1 MKRPTPRFDAA
12 PSRTPA
18 AVVRHR
24 GALLPLTIALIVGCS
39 AGSAAAQAPAPV
51 TPPAPAASAV
61 GENLPQVDLTG
72 ELLFKLM
79 AAETALQRGDPGSAY
94 TVYLDAARQ
103 TRDPRLARRAT
114 EIALGAR
121 ASNEAIGAARLWRE
135 LAPASTEALQTH
147 AVLLIAAGRN
157 DEAATV
163 FEQQI
168 KASATPLAEL
178 QQAQRI
184 LARAPD
190 RQAALALLTRLT
202 APYRADP
209 AIGADVMLVTAA
221 GAHAAGQ
228 SDRAIAESRAA
239 LKARPDFERAALITA
254 QLLASGRNSAG
265 RAEALDLLA
274 GFVREYPKASEARLA
289 YARLLLSNNQG
300 DQARQQF
307 AAVLAQDP
315 DNLDALFAA
324 GVLSL
329 DHPATRAE
337 ARRHLERYAALAEA
351 TEGKP
356 DARDPDAAYLN
367 LARLAEE
374 ERKYDEALRWL
385 DRIDS
390 PDQVLMAR
398 MRKALVLGKLKRVED
413 GRRLLAEASPANDAE
428 REQLLQ
434 TEAQLLREAGRNKE
448 ALALLQEALMNT
460 PDSSALLY
468 DAALIAEKL
477 KQYDLMEGYLR
488 RTIQLKPDEPHA
500 YNALGYS
507 LAERNVRLKEAETL
521 IAQAL
526 KLAPEDAYILDSMG
540 WVQFRLGNLARAR
553 AYLERAW
560 ALRPHAEVGAHL
572 GETLWLLGER
582 DTARRIWRESQA
594 VEPDNEALVSTLRRL
609 KVRL

>member
-1 MKRPTPRFDAA
+1 MKRLITRRGPNASHLC
-12 PSRTPA
+12 SRL
-18 AVVRHR
+18 HR
-24 GALLPLTIALIVGCS
+24 CGRVLPLVLASIVGC
-39 AGSAAAQAPAPV
+39 AATPVMAQAPAQ
-51 TPPAPAASAV
+51 TPPTAGAATS
-61 GENLPQVDLTG
+61 ESLPQIDLSS

-79 AAETALQRGDPGSAY
+79 AAETALQRGDPGTAY
-94 TVYLDAARQ
+94 TIYLDAARQ

-114 EIALGAR
+114 EVALGAR
-121 ASNEAIGAARLWRE
+121 ASNEAIAAARLWRE
-135 LAPASTEALQTH
+135 LAPTSTEALQTH

-178 QQAQRI
+178 QQTQRI

-190 RQAALALLTRLT
+190 RQAALVLLTRLA
-202 APYRADP
+202 APYRDDP
-209 AIGADVMLVTAA
+209 VIGPDVMLATAA

-228 SDRAIAESRAA
+228 SERAIAEARAA
-239 LKARPDFERAALITA
+239 LKARPGFERAALIAA
-254 QLLASGRNSAG
+254 QLIAAGGNAAG

-274 GFVREYPKASEARLA
+274 GFLRDHPQARDARLA
-289 YARLLLSNNQG
+289 YARLLLADNKG
-300 DQARQQF
+300 EQARQQF
-307 AAVLAQDP
+307 ATVIEQDP

-324 GVLSL
+324 GVLSM
-329 DHPATRAE
+329 DHPARRAD

-367 LARLAEE
+367 LARLAED

-385 DRIDS
+385 DRVDS
-390 PDQVLMAR
+390 PDQLLMAR
-398 MRKALVLGKLKRVED
+398 QRKALVLGKLKRVDE
-413 GRRLLAEASPANDAE
+413 GRRLLSEISAGSNAE

-477 KQYDLMEGYLR
+477 KQFDLMEGYLR

-540 WVQFRLGNLARAR
+540 WVHFRMGNLAKAR
-553 AYLERAW
+553 SYLERAW

-582 DTARRIWRESQA
+582 DNARRIWRESQA
-594 VEPDNEALVSTLRRL
+594 VEPDNEALVSTLKRL

>member
-1 MKRPTPRFDAA
+1 MKRLITRRGPNASHLC
-12 PSRTPA
+12 SRL
-18 AVVRHR
+18 HR
-24 GALLPLTIALIVGCS
+24 CGRVLPLVLASIVGC
-39 AGSAAAQAPAPV
+39 AATPVIAQAPAQ
-51 TPPAPAASAV
+51 TPPTAGAATS
-61 GENLPQVDLTG
+61 ESLPQVDLSS

-79 AAETALQRGDPGSAY
+79 AAETALQRGDPGTSY
-94 TVYLDAARQ
+94 TIYLDAARQ

-114 EIALGAR
+114 EVALGAR
-121 ASNEAIGAARLWRE
+121 ASNEAIAAARLWRE
-135 LAPASTEALQTH
+135 LAPTSTEALQTH

-178 QQAQRI
+178 QQTQRI

-190 RQAALALLTRLT
+190 RQAALVLLTRLA
-202 APYRADP
+202 APYRDDP
-209 AIGADVMLVTAA
+209 VIGPDVMLVTAA

-228 SDRAIAESRAA
+228 SERAIAEARAA
-239 LKARPDFERAALITA
+239 LKARPGFERAALIAA
-254 QLLASGRNSAG
+254 QLIAAGGNAAG

-274 GFVREYPKASEARLA
+274 GFLRDHPQARDARLA
-289 YARLLLSNNQG
+289 YARLLLADNKG
-300 DQARQQF
+300 EQARQQF
-307 AAVLAQDP
+307 ATVLEHDP

-324 GVLSL
+324 GVLSM
-329 DHPATRAE
+329 DHPARRAD
-337 ARRHLERYAALAEA
+337 ARRHLERYATLAEA

-367 LARLAEE
+367 LARLAED

-385 DRIDS
+385 DRVDS
-390 PDQVLMAR
+390 PDQLLMAR
-398 MRKALVLGKLKRVED
+398 QRKALVLGKLKRVDE
-413 GRRLLAEASPANDAE
+413 GRRLLSEISAGSNAE

-477 KQYDLMEGYLR
+477 KQFDLMEGYLR

-540 WVQFRLGNLARAR
+540 WVHFRMGNLAKAR
-553 AYLERAW
+553 SYLERAW

-582 DTARRIWRESQA
+582 DNARRIWRESQA
-594 VEPDNEALVSTLRRL
+594 VEPDNEALVSTLKRL